1 MYVYVYTHKQRG
13 AGREREMT
21 FIFCMLNL
29 YTYEENNHSFLC
41 SIGHTVVFIGAEIA
55 IMDSHIMTFWEL
67 NAAFVLV

>member
-1 MYVYVYTHKQRG
+1 
-13 AGREREMT
+13 MT

-29 YTYEENNHSFLC
+29 YTYETEENNHSFLC
-41 SIGHTVVFIGAEIA
+41 SVGHTVAFSGAEIA